1 VLLLVWLLWYWI
13 GLWRDKNVSSEK
25 NKNGERWRWI
35 FLLLFIFVCAAASS
49 ISGFIGG
56 YTSYFVLGIAIW
68 SSVVAL
74 GVKTSAA
81 RNRKSKV
88 A

>member
-1 VLLLVWLLWYWI
+1 VLLLVWLLWYCIASWT
-13 GLWRDKNVSSEK
+13 DKNVSSEK
-25 NKNGERWRWI
+25 NKNGARWRWI

-56 YTSYFVLGIAIW
+56 YTSYLVFAVAIW
-68 SSVVAL
+68 SVVAL
-74 GVKTSAA
+74 GVKTSTA
-81 RNRKSKV
+81 RNRKAKV